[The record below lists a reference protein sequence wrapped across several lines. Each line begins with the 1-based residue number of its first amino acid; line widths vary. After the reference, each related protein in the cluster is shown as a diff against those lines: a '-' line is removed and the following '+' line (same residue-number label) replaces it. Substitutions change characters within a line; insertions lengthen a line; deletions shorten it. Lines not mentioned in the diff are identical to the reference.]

1 MGKNFNKRKSN
12 SELKET
18 NGQTEKQ
25 TRTKRQKAEAND
37 VENEED
43 NLNQDERQPKRKVAV
58 LLGYCGTGYQGMQI
72 NNNVKT
78 IEEDLFKAF
87 VQAGAVS
94 KDNAE
99 DMKKGQQKFIF

>member
-72 NNNVKT
+72 NNNVK
-78 IEEDLFKAF
+78 
-87 VQAGAVS
+87 
-94 KDNAE
+94 NN
-99 DMKKGQQKFIF
+99 